1 MAMQAVGNN
10 PRFAQAAGINVD
22 KMRIIG
28 TTLSTVLGAVGILVY
43 SQSYGFMQL
52 YTTPRQMG
60 FVAASAI
67 LIGGASTSRCKISHV
82 LIGTFL
88 FQGVLTLGM
97 PVANVLVPGSTI
109 SETLRILI
117 SNGIILYALTKSGGD
132 TRG

>member
-1 MAMQAVGNN
+1 
-10 PRFAQAAGINVD
+10 
-22 KMRIIG
+22 MRITG
-28 TTLSTVLGAVGILVY
+28 TVFSTVFGAVGILVY

-52 YTTPRQMG
+52 YTAPRQMG
-60 FVAASAI
+60 FIAASAI

-117 SNGIILYALTKSGGD
+117 SNGIILYALTKSGGES
-132 TRG
+132 RA